1 MPVAELPPD
10 GDVIVIPVLPPRL
23 KEFVA
28 VNEPPPE
35 NVTPCI
41 ANHVAVFVA
50 AEEIVVTLA
59 AAAQFRQI
67 TADCADE
74 EPPVQVKALVIA

>member
-50 AEEIVVTLA
+50 AEEIVATLPL
-59 AAAQFRQI
+59 QFRQI

>member
-59 AAAQFRQI
+59 SQFRQI